1 MQYFSNQMSSLA
13 LIWKNLVQCLMPQM
27 YNLIYRSFPA
37 MFQRR
42 QSKGKRPFP
51 APSNVIHAVRNLQ
64 LQFCLLPDSTT
75 KTPKN
80 EIRLLQAGLGRRT
93 LSIADNADHEEV
105 LFSILD
111 AFILSKKNLILNFK
125 IKIEKCYNL
134 IWQTNDEEMFDFF

>member
-1 MQYFSNQMSSLA
+1 M
-13 LIWKNLVQCLMPQM
+13 
-27 YNLIYRSFPA
+27 
-37 MFQRR
+37 
-42 QSKGKRPFP
+42 
-51 APSNVIHAVRNLQ
+51 
-64 LQFCLLPDSTT
+64 T